1 MLYECLWIVPIHI
14 RTLAFITIIYYLIS
28 SVSSKS
34 MMLVVKD
41 SEDDRIIIA
50 YNYFFSLYHMTHVT
64 DSE

>member
-1 MLYECLWIVPIHI
+1 
-14 RTLAFITIIYYLIS
+14 
-28 SVSSKS
+28 
-34 MMLVVKD
+34 MLVVKD